1 MKSTLSAENRREA
14 LRAALYAATAPVS
27 ASVLAARFSVSR
39 QVIVGDIALLRAEGR
54 QIAATPRGYV
64 ITQSGGL
71 TVQLA
76 VCHSGAETRAE
87 LYAMVDCGCTVLD
100 VVVEHPVYG
109 QLTAALQ
116 LSSRYDVDQ
125 FMIRMADNDAR
136 PLSLLTEGIHLHTVS
151 CPTADA
157 MRHMKAQLRAMGV
170 LLEEN

>member
-1 MKSTLSAENRREA
+1 MTAQERRDRIRGILA
-14 LRAALYAATAPVS
+14 GASGPIS
-27 ASVLAARFSVSR
+27 ASALAAQMGVSR
-39 QVIVGDIALLRAEGR
+39 QIVVGDIALLRAEGR
-54 QIAATPRGYV
+54 NITATPRGYMIV
-64 ITQSGGL
+64 TTGGI

-76 VCHSGAETRAE
+76 VCHTGSQTREE
-87 LYAMVDCGCTVLD
+87 LYAMVDCGCTVQD

-109 QLTAALQ
+109 QLTAVLQ

>member
-1 MKSTLSAENRREA
+1 MTANTRRESIYQQLLSAE
-14 LRAALYAATAPVS
+14 APVS
-27 ASVLAARFSVSR
+27 ATALAKEYGVSR
-39 QVIVGDIALLRAEGR
+39 QIIVGDIALLRAEGR
-54 QIAATPRGYV
+54 QITATPRGYV
-64 ITQSGGL
+64 IAQSSGL

-76 VCHSGAETRAE
+76 VCHSGEETRAE

-157 MRHMKAQLRAMGV
+157 LRHLKDTLRAIHV

>member
-1 MKSTLSAENRREA
+1 MTAAQRREKIYTQ
-14 LRAALYAATAPVS
+14 LMTAAAPVS
-27 ASVLAARFSVSR
+27 ATVLAKQYGVSR
-39 QVIVGDIALLRAEGR
+39 QIIVGDIALLRAEGR
-54 QIAATPRGYV
+54 NITATPRGYMIV
-64 ITQSGGL
+64 TTGGI

-76 VCHSGAETRAE
+76 VCHTGSQTREE
-87 LYAMVDCGCTVLD
+87 LYAMVDCGCTVQD

-109 QLTAALQ
+109 QLTAVLQ

-157 MRHMKAQLRAMGV
+157 LHHMKEQLRTMDV